1 MEKLYKVVINGVP
14 YEVLSDC
21 SEERINEIE
30 TYVNNKMVEI
40 LEKNPRTSSLVAAI
54 FTAMSAA
61 EEMFNEKENA
71 ENLKE
76 TLGEYKLNNKQPK
89 TVAKSDDSSIDL
101 KWF

>member
-1 MEKLYKVVINGVP
+1 MEKIYKIVINGVP

-21 SEERINEIE
+21 SQERINEIE
-30 TYVNNKMVEI
+30 AYVNNKMVEI

-61 EEMFNEKENA
+61 EEMFNEKENS

-76 TLGEYKLNNKQPK
+76 RLGEYLVNNQSFKSGK
-89 TVAKSDDSSIDL
+89 TDSNGNPRL
-101 KWF
+101 F